1 MDTKNVQEKLQKAYH
16 SMLEHIEEL
25 VDKDKK
31 PLKEAF
37 QEAEEKLSE
46 WRELSREEVDHISGE
61 LKSNLSDVGEASN
74 QLNQSLKETLSFDAS
89 YLAGSIWNR
98 LSKVADQTMV
108 ELSELGDELREH
120 MSTDASTKSE
130 QQQVWFNDAMQW
142 QGDYEK
148 ALKQLDAARAQVR
161 KSIRETS
168 KYSTAIINDK
178 TDKAEHDLLTQK
190 NQEICH
196 AIDNLHYQMTNKITD
211 GEAP

>member
-148 ALKQLDAARAQVR
+148 ALKQLD
-161 KSIRETS
+161 
-168 KYSTAIINDK
+168 
-178 TDKAEHDLLTQK
+178 
-190 NQEICH
+190 
-196 AIDNLHYQMTNKITD
+196 
-211 GEAP
+211 